1 MANSTIVTLRLST
14 EIYGVIRAIA
24 EKDDIP
30 VSFVIRRALKKGLG
44 LQQSTTSAN
53 TANTPADANANKI
66 VEGWE

>member
-44 LQQSTTSAN
+44 LQQSTTSTN

>member
-44 LQQSTTSAN
+44 LQHPTTSAH
-53 TANTPADANANKI
+53 TANTPEAVKADEI
-66 VEGWE
+66 VEAWE

>member
-44 LQQSTTSAN
+44 IQQSATPSATQSTTK
-53 TANTPADANANKI
+53 ADEI
-66 VEGWE
+66 VEAWE